1 MSKPKWATEKP
12 VEKKSFEDVIE
23 IVGQAVPTSEEAP
36 EDPKE
41 VVKPAPEKKD
51 DIPKVEY
58 AKIVNAARV
67 NLRSAPSVGNNII
80 RTIDEGNEVQIIRR
94 GDEWTEVNG
103 GFIMS
108 QYLSK

>member
-12 VEKKSFEDVIE
+12 VEQKPVEDIQE
-23 IVGQAVPTSEEAP
+23 IVGVAVTTPEE
-36 EDPKE
+36 EPKE
-41 VVKPAPEKKD
+41 IVKPAPEKKD